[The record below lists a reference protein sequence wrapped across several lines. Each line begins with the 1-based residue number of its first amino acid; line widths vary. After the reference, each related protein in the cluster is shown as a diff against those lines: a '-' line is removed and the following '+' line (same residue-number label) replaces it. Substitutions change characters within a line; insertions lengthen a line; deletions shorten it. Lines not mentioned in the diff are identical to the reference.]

1 MPEES
6 VSTTATVAD
15 ALSADGNGSSLSG
28 SGDRSGAANNQSLGW
43 RAALPAD
50 LRDVPEIASMQK
62 PGELA
67 KAYLEAN
74 AKLQK
79 AIVLPGE
86 SSNDTEVKAFRE
98 KLGVPE
104 NPDGYEIDSTGDKEF
119 ADVFRKAAHKEGL
132 TPKQA
137 KTLHQEIIQ
146 ASGEILSRA
155 QAQRKAA
162 KDKATEAL
170 KQEWGERFE
179 ANDIAARRFAA
190 LAGAEMVDALGESG
204 LIDDPR
210 VLKGL
215 YRFASMI
222 SEDRL
227 VEGRGSRSADAG
239 WVFPNT
245 PGM

>member
-1 MPEES
+1 MPEAS
-6 VSTTATVAD
+6 DIIAAKVAQ
-15 ALSADGNGSSLSG
+15 ALGLNKTEDTGGQGSDQGGN
-28 SGDRSGAANNQSLGW
+28 ANNQSLGW
-43 RAALPAD
+43 RAALPAE

-79 AIVLPGE
+79 AIVPPGE
-86 SSNDTEVKAFRE
+86 GANDTELKAFRA

-104 NPDGYEIDSTGDKEF
+104 NPEGYEIDSSGDKEF
-119 ADVFRKAAHKEGL
+119 GDVFRKAAHKEGL

-137 KTLHQEIIQ
+137 KTLYQDIMNASKEII
-146 ASGEILSRA
+146 ARA
-155 QAQRKAA
+155 QAQSKKARDTA
-162 KDKATEAL
+162 AEKL
-170 KQEWGERFE
+170 KQEWGDRFE

-190 LAGAEMVDALGESG
+190 LAGAEMVDALGEKG

-215 YRFASMI
+215 YRFANMI
-222 SEDRL
+222 SEDRI
-227 VEGRGSRSADAG
+227 VDGRGSRRADTG
-239 WVFPNT
+239 WTFPNT

>member
-1 MPEES
+1 MPEGSENA
-6 VSTTATVAD
+6 TTTVAD
-15 ALSADGNGSSLSG
+15 ALGVNGNGDTSSQG
-28 SGDRSGAANNQSLGW
+28 GDQSGAANNQSLGW

-79 AIVLPGE
+79 AIVPPSDGA
-86 SSNDTEVKAFRE
+86 NDTEVKAFRA

-137 KTLHQEIIQ
+137 KSLHQEIMSASQEIVSRSQ
-146 ASGEILSRA
+146 AA
-155 QAQRKAA
+155 RKATR
-162 KDKATEAL
+162 DKATEAL

-215 YRFASMI
+215 YRFANMI

-239 WVFPNT
+239 WSFPNT